1 MSLLVKYMTVVIAI
15 AIAYILYTTVI
26 EMFLSDQCLIDTN
39 TCLQL
44 RYYNF
49 ENSVLVQMLPAGY
62 WIYFNGKYGYI
73 YETLTSSYVC
83 DEGYEPVYRMDPTTG
98 LPHELECVESLQN
111 IIEFYRKK
119 NIKPKTLFKRMP
131 MDQMGSKSN
140 STLKNY
146 QQPKVLKANAY
157 DVLNLLQE
165 KNIINLKDINK

>member
-1 MSLLVKYMTVVIAI
+1 
-15 AIAYILYTTVI
+15 
-26 EMFLSDQCLIDTN
+26 
-39 TCLQL
+39 
-44 RYYNF
+44 
-49 ENSVLVQMLPAGY
+49 
-62 WIYFNGKYGYI
+62 
-73 YETLTSSYVC
+73 
-83 DEGYEPVYRMDPTTG
+83 MDPTTG

-111 IIEFYRKK
+111 IIDFYREK